1 MSGHVER
8 INRTISSSQR
18 IPRKERE
25 SVTIHARCDTH
36 ACENTHIWRCRGGR
50 GEGARGGGGGRRY
63 IRLVDV
69 IKRED
74 KFGTSTR
81 INSV

>member
-50 GEGARGGGGGRRY
+50 GEGGRGGRRY

>member
-50 GEGARGGGGGRRY
+50 GRGGGGRRY

>member
-50 GEGARGGGGGRRY
+50 GGGGDRRY

>member
-50 GEGARGGGGGRRY
+50 GEGGGGGRRY